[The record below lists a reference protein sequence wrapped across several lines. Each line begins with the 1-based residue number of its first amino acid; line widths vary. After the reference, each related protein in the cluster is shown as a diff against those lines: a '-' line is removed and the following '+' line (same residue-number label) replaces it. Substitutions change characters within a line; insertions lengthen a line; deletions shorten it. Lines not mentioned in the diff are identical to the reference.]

1 VVRPLGMDYIPPGI
15 RKENLDTTVER
26 LCLHFVKLW
35 KTALVN
41 DGDKELLVKLP
52 NKGNYTKF
60 SNWRAVVVLSVPSKV
75 IKSS

>member
-1 VVRPLGMDYIPPGI
+1 MDYIPPGI
-15 RKENLDTTVER
+15 RKENLDTTVE
-26 LCLHFVKLW
+26 LLYLHFVKPW

-41 DGDKELLVKLP
+41 DWDKELLVKLVKLP

-75 IKSS
+75 VKSS